1 MVYSVGMSNLIKKT
15 DNRGGLLRMV
25 IYIIVILLILSY
37 FGLNIR
43 AIVNS
48 PTGQDN
54 FTYVQQ
60 LMVDTWNGYLKK
72 PVLYLWN
79 DIFLD
84 LIWNP
89 AIDNLQK
96 IKDGDPTNIQMST
109 PTLTPPRQI
118 PN

>member
-1 MVYSVGMSNLIKKT
+1 MKQLLSRREG
-15 DNRGGLLRMV
+15 NRGGILRLV
-25 IYIIVILLILSY
+25 IYIIIILLILSY

-60 LMVDTWNGYLKK
+60 LMIDAWNGYLKK
-72 PVLYLWN
+72 PVLYLWD

-84 LIWNP
+84 LIWEP
-89 AIDNLQK
+89 AIENLQK
-96 IKDGDPTNIQMST
+96 MKDGQPTDIQTAT